1 MTFRT
6 RATIE
11 VWIRE
16 LLVIPADSMVRV
28 KRIGG
33 KVWRVRCGSQSFN
46 VSKAI
51 LRIMQHGE

>member
-28 KRIGG
+28 KRIGD

-46 VSKAI
+46 VTETI